1 VAAPA
6 QEPCE
11 LLPWDSKFF
20 GLTIARVNRDQLT
33 GELCDEID
41 RWCAKQ
47 DVRCLYFLAR
57 ADEGATVCFA
67 EKFGYHLVDVRLTLE
82 RVMGPANKSPANQS
96 GIRTATSNDVTRL
109 KQIARASHTDTRF
122 FFDANFD
129 KGKAADLYE
138 TWIEASCDQFADKV
152 FVAVR
157 GGDVAGYVTCRLA
170 LNRQEGSIG
179 LIAVDAAHQGQGIG
193 RELVQAAL
201 DWFEDQK
208 VDRTTVVTQ
217 GRNVAAQRLYARC
230 GFITRKFELYYH
242 RWFPTAAE

>member
-1 VAAPA
+1 MAAPA
-6 QEPCE
+6 PEPCE

-20 GLTIARVNRDQLT
+20 GLTIARVTHHQLT
-33 GELCDEID
+33 RELCDEID
-41 RWCAKQ
+41 RWCAERQ
-47 DVRCLYFLAR
+47 VRCLYFLAR
-57 ADEGATVCFA
+57 ADDDATVCRA
-67 EKFGYHLVDVRLTLE
+67 EKFGYHLVDVRMTLE
-82 RVMGPANKSPANQS
+82 RVAGTGDKSPDKHSDLRA
-96 GIRTATSNDVTRL
+96 ATSHDVTRL

-129 KGKAADLYE
+129 RGKAADLYE
-138 TWIEASCDQFADKV
+138 TWIEASCDRFADKV
-152 FVAVR
+152 FVVQR

-201 DWFEDQK
+201 DWFEEQK

-217 GRNVAAQRLYARC
+217 GRNLAAQRLYARC